1 MSKINPVIK
10 VMIASDVALLT
21 GFGFIAPI
29 FAIFIAQRIT
39 VGDIGEAA
47 KVAGFAMAIYWG
59 FKSLLMVPFG
69 KYLDKNHG
77 EKDDLYFIIIGNILA
92 AIAVFG
98 YIFSSLPWHIY
109 ALKGLY
115 SLGMAM
121 NIPGWT
127 AIFTRHIDKGKE
139 AFEWA
144 TRSTVIGIGAG
155 ASGALGGIIADSFGF
170 NALFIGVGIFA
181 LAGAFLPILI
191 YKQLAPRDKAP
202 RDKAPKVPQVKGAQE
217 PYLPKP

>member
-1 MSKINPVIK
+1 MLKSINKVIK
-10 VMIASDVALLT
+10 VLIVSDILLLT

-39 VGDIGEAA
+39 VGDTAEAA

-59 FKSLLMVPFG
+59 VKSILQIPFG

-77 EKDDLYFIIIGNILA
+77 EKDDLYFVIIGNILA
-92 AIAVFG
+92 GLAAFG

-109 ALKGLY
+109 LLKGVY

-144 TRSTVIGIGAG
+144 TRSTFIGIGAG
-155 ASGALGGIIADSFGF
+155 ASGALGGIIASQFGF
-170 NALFIGVGIFA
+170 NVLFAGVGVFV
-181 LAGAFLPILI
+181 LASAFLPLLI
-191 YKQLAPRDKAP
+191 YKDITPKDKVSSRAPEA
-202 RDKAPKVPQVKGAQE
+202 KGLQE
-217 PYLPKP
+217 PHLPKG

>member
-1 MSKINPVIK
+1 MLRSINKVIK

-21 GFGFIAPI
+21 GFGFIVPI
-29 FAIFIAQRIT
+29 FAIFIAQKII
-39 VGDIGEAA
+39 VGDMGEAA
-47 KVAGFAMAIYWG
+47 MVAGFAAAIYFG
-59 FKSLLMVPFG
+59 VRSLFMIPFG

-77 EKDDLYFIIIGNILA
+77 EKDDLYFVIIGNILA
-92 AIAVFG
+92 AGAVFG

-109 ALKGLY
+109 ALGGLY

-144 TRSTVIGIGAG
+144 TRATIIGIGTG
-155 ASGALGGIIADSFGF
+155 ISGALGGIIANVFGF
-170 NALFIGVGIFA
+170 NVLFIGVGVFVLIS
-181 LAGAFLPILI
+181 AFLPFLI
-191 YKQLAPRDKAP
+191 YKDIYHKNHISPRIP
-202 RDKAPKVPQVKGAQE
+202 ETKGLQG
-217 PYLPKP
+217 PPLPKG

>member
-1 MSKINPVIK
+1 MPKSINKVIK
-10 VMIASDVALLT
+10 IMIASDVALLT

-29 FAIFIAQRIT
+29 FAIFIAQKIT

-59 FKSLLMVPFG
+59 VKSLLMIPIG

-77 EKDDLYFIIIGNILA
+77 EKDDLYFVIIGNILA
-92 AIAVFG
+92 AVAVFG

-127 AIFTRHIDKGKE
+127 AIFTRHIGKGRE

-144 TRSTVIGIGAG
+144 TRSTAIGIGAG
-155 ASGALGGIIADSFGF
+155 AASALGGIVASTFGF
-170 NALFIGVGIFA
+170 NALFIGVGIFVLFSA
-181 LAGAFLPILI
+181 LLPFLI
-191 YKQLAPRDKAP
+191 YKDIARKDKASP
-202 RDKAPKVPQVKGAQE
+202 RVPEAKGLQE
-217 PYLPKP
+217 PHLPKQ

>member
-1 MSKINPVIK
+1 MLQSINKVIK

-21 GFGFIAPI
+21 GFGFIVPI
-29 FAIFIAQRIT
+29 FAIFITQRIT

-59 FKSLLMVPFG
+59 VKSIFMIPFG

-77 EKDDLYFIIIGNILA
+77 EKDDLYFVIIGNILA
-92 AIAVFG
+92 AVAVFG
-98 YIFSSLPWHIY
+98 YIFSSLSWHIY
-109 ALKGLY
+109 VLQGLY

-139 AFEWA
+139 AFEWS
-144 TRSTVIGIGAG
+144 TRSTFIGIGAA
-155 ASGALGGIIADSFGF
+155 ASGALGGIVAAKFGF
-170 NALFIGVGIFA
+170 NILFIGVGIFV
-181 LAGAFLPILI
+181 LISAFLPFLI
-191 YKQLAPRDKAP
+191 YKDIYPKDRTLPRTPKA
-202 RDKAPKVPQVKGAQE
+202 KGLQE
-217 PYLPKP
+217 PHLPKG